1 MNGLN
6 IPALIV
12 IIAYLILST
21 GLIIYNGRKVKT
33 FKDFA
38 IGGGT
43 MPWYVIAVTMAVAV
57 VGGGVMMGYVGDF
70 YNMGLMFFWMPVSLF
85 VSWLIMAFFISAR
98 IRRLNVFTMADI
110 FAKRFGENTRV
121 IAGLIN
127 VIAGVGVSFA
137 MLNSFASFLNSFVG
151 VPLLTGRIIGA
162 IIFVLSTT
170 LGGFKGVAWICLMQ
184 SVFLFGGAIVVGVA
198 SIFRVGG
205 FDALVAGLPNDFLSM
220 FHFSTAPGGNLHAP
234 MIFFGMVISAAAIG
248 LADQA
253 VMFQR
258 INAARTPEDAQKAT
272 KVFAFFT
279 FLVFFFIL
287 AIGLSARVVLGY
299 DPTLGRNAIIGQ
311 FLLQLNPVFSLTY
324 AAAIVC
330 AVVTT
335 ANAMYL
341 SAGMTFSRDL
351 VSRFKPDLPDKTL
364 LMLSRVFIVFAAA
377 VGVVV
382 TNFSPVIM
390 TWTLFVYVCI
400 FCLIIPLYG
409 GLLFKRATPASGV
422 LSLAFSIIGVL
433 IWDGFGPFF
442 GIHAV
447 FIALVLGLFGFFL
460 GFAFKGGVT
469 AEQHAMVDTF
479 KGKVTATK
487 DAS

>member
-1 MNGLN
+1 MNVN

-12 IIAYLILST
+12 IIIYLILST
-21 GLIIYNGRKVKT
+21 SLIIYNGRKVKT

-70 YNMGLMFFWMPVSLF
+70 YSVGLMFFWMPISLF

-98 IRRLNVFTMADI
+98 VRRLNVFTMADI
-110 FAKRFGENTRV
+110 FSNRFGENTRV

-137 MLNSFASFLNSFVG
+137 MLNSFASFLASFVG
-151 VPLLTGRIIGA
+151 IPLLTGRIAGA
-162 IIFVLSTT
+162 VIFVLSTT
-170 LGGFKGVAWICLMQ
+170 LGGFKGIAWICLMQ
-184 SVFLFGGAIVVGVA
+184 SVFLFGGAIVVGIA
-198 SIFRVGG
+198 SIFRAGG
-205 FDALVAGLPNDFLSM
+205 FAAIAAGLPGDFLSM
-220 FHFSTAPGGNLHAP
+220 TQFSTAPGGDLYAP
-234 MIFFGMVISAAAIG
+234 MIFLGMVVSAAAIG

-258 INAARTPEDAQKAT
+258 INAAKSPEDAAKAT
-272 KVFAFFT
+272 KIFAFFT

-287 AIGLSARVVLGY
+287 AIGLSARVVLGF
-299 DPTLGRNAIIGQ
+299 DPTLGRNAVIGE
-311 FLLQLNPVFSLTY
+311 FLLTLNPVFSLTY

-351 VSRFKPDLPDKTL
+351 VSRFKPNLPDKTL
-364 LMLSRVFIVFAAA
+364 LNISRLFIVCAAI

-390 TWTLFVYVCI
+390 RWTLFVYVCI

-409 GLLFKRATPASGV
+409 GLLSKRATPTSGFLSLLFSIVGV
-422 LSLAFSIIGVL
+422 LV
-433 IWDGFGPFF
+433 WDGFGPFF
-442 GIHAV
+442 GIHAAFV
-447 FIALVLGLFGFFL
+447 ALVLGLLGFFI
-460 GFAFKGGVT
+460 GFAFKNGVT
-469 AEQHAMVDTF
+469 EDQLKMVDAF
-479 KGKVTATK
+479 KGKVQVT
-487 DAS
+487 